1 MQFQLQRRVER
12 FLKRNGI
19 PPTRFGR
26 QAARDP
32 RLVFDLRQGRQPRP
46 GTVRRLNAYLDEQ
59 ERLLA
64 GLNSRGLSPS
74 DM

>member
-12 FLKRNGI
+12 FLKRSGV
-19 PPTRFGR
+19 PPARFGR
-26 QAARDP
+26 DALRDP

-64 GLNSRGLSPS
+64 G
-74 DM
+74 